1 MILKSAQLADIFK
14 LLGFYPRKYKIKF
27 VFLFI
32 LMIIS
37 SFAEMLS
44 IGSIIPFLAIL
55 VSPDLLYSYKYLE
68 PFTSYLEASNLEQ
81 IRTVTFLIFISSI
94 FTAGI
99 IRYSLLFVSTKVV
112 FSAGVFL
119 SESVFH
125 RVLGIPFDEH
135 INTNTSIHLN
145 IIFNKTND
153 TVYGLL
159 LPLTSIISSLFI
171 VVSVLTILIILDPV
185 VMISCFALF
194 GFSYLVIIIVTRKMV
209 SANSHTIANHSTLA
223 VQVIQ
228 EALHGIRD
236 LILSNTRDQVVAS
249 YTSHIDLMAKAQQQN
264 AIIAAGPKFIIET
277 MGILVIASIAFFLT
291 SDDSSSGSAIPI
303 LGALAV
309 GAQRILPALQQIYI
323 NLTSVRAVEV
333 SLREIVNTLYE
344 SLDGHLDEPNLSVE
358 YDKHITFQD
367 DISLTSVSYR
377 YKGSSSDAISNL
389 DLRIRKGERVGIM
402 GTTGSGK
409 SSILDLL
416 MGLLLPTS
424 GSIKI
429 DGKNLTPQNIY
440 LWHKKISHVSQ
451 GIYFLDASIVEN
463 IALGIPENKVDWVK
477 VKSVCQIAEIA
488 EDIENLPQEYLSPM
502 GENGELFSGG
512 QRQRIALARALYRG
526 SEVLLLDEATSALDV
541 ETESKVMQNLIN
553 YSSDTTII
561 MVAHRT
567 AVLEFC
573 NKLFKVKKGRIV
585 ESEH

>member
-1 MILKSAQLADIFK
+1 MIFRSDQLADISK
-14 LLGFYPRKYKIKF
+14 LWKFYPRKYKLRF

-44 IGSIIPFLAIL
+44 IGSLIPFLAIL
-55 VSPDLLYSYKYLE
+55 VSPDLLYSYKYLQ
-68 PFTSYLEASNLEQ
+68 PFMSYLENSDLQ
-81 IRTVTFLIFISSI
+81 QVRLVTFLIFISCI
-94 FTAGI
+94 LIAGI
-99 IRYSLLFVSTKVV
+99 IRYSLLFISTKVV
-112 FSAGVFL
+112 FRAGVFL
-119 SESVFH
+119 SESIFH
-125 RVLGIPFDEH
+125 KVLGIPFDEH
-135 INTNTSIHLN
+135 INTNTSVHLN

-171 VVSVLTILIILDPV
+171 VVSVLTVLIILDPV
-185 VMISCFALF
+185 VMLSCFTLF
-194 GFSYLVIIIVTRKMV
+194 GFSYLLIIFLTRKLV

-223 VQVIQ
+223 VQVLQ

-236 LILSNTRDQVVAS
+236 LILSNTRRQVVAS
-249 YTSHIDLMAKAQQQN
+249 YTSHIDRMRSAQAQN

-277 MGILVIASIAFFLT
+277 MGILVISSIAFFLT
-291 SDDSSSGSAIPI
+291 SDGNNSGSVIPI

-344 SLDGHLDEPNLSVE
+344 SLDEDSGELNTSVVH
-358 YDKHITFQD
+358 DKFITFQD

-377 YKGSSSDAISNL
+377 YKGSKTDAISNL
-389 DLRIRKGERVGIM
+389 DLTIRKGERVGIM

-424 GSIKI
+424 GTIKV
-429 DGKNLTPQNIY
+429 DGKILTPQNIY
-440 LWHKKISHVSQ
+440 LWRNKISHVSQ
-451 GIYFLDASIVEN
+451 AIYFLDASIVAN
-463 IALGIPENKVDWVK
+463 IALGVPENKVDWVK

-488 EDIENLPQEYLSPM
+488 EDIGNLPQGYLSPM

-526 SEVLLLDEATSALDV
+526 SEILLLDEATSALDV

-573 NKLFKVKKGRIV
+573 NTLLKVKKGRIV
-585 ESEH
+585 EPSH

>member
-1 MILKSAQLADIFK
+1 
-14 LLGFYPRKYKIKF
+14 
-27 VFLFI
+27 
-32 LMIIS
+32 
-37 SFAEMLS
+37 
-44 IGSIIPFLAIL
+44 
-55 VSPDLLYSYKYLE
+55 
-68 PFTSYLEASNLEQ
+68 
-81 IRTVTFLIFISSI
+81 
-94 FTAGI
+94 
-99 IRYSLLFVSTKVV
+99 
-112 FSAGVFL
+112 
-119 SESVFH
+119 
-125 RVLGIPFDEH
+125 
-135 INTNTSIHLN
+135 
-145 IIFNKTND
+145 
-153 TVYGLL
+153 
-159 LPLTSIISSLFI
+159 
-171 VVSVLTILIILDPV
+171 
-185 VMISCFALF
+185 
-194 GFSYLVIIIVTRKMV
+194 
-209 SANSHTIANHSTLA
+209 
-223 VQVIQ
+223 
-228 EALHGIRD
+228 
-236 LILSNTRDQVVAS
+236 
-249 YTSHIDLMAKAQQQN
+249 
-264 AIIAAGPKFIIET
+264 
-277 MGILVIASIAFFLT
+277 
-291 SDDSSSGSAIPI
+291 
-303 LGALAV
+303 
-309 GAQRILPALQQIYI
+309 
-323 NLTSVRAVEV
+323 
-333 SLREIVNTLYE
+333 
-344 SLDGHLDEPNLSVE
+344 
-358 YDKHITFQD
+358 
-367 DISLTSVSYR
+367 
-377 YKGSSSDAISNL
+377 
-389 DLRIRKGERVGIM
+389 M